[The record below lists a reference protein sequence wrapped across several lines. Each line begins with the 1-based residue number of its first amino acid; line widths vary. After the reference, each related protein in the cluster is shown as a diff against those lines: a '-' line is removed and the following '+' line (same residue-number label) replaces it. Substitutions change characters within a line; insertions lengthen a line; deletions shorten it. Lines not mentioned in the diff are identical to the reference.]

1 MDIDDLDNN
10 EDELVDKKGNK
21 IKKDLAEKAM
31 IGDSDEAKL
40 ILNDAREIFINEIKY
55 RKKMQMIS
63 YNEYEFYYVSQK
75 WYKKWKEYVK
85 YKTVKKTCRTPEIY
99 IKMKPITLKLKPE
112 LYPGEINNDDIII
125 PNDEYT
131 LVSEESY
138 FCKRKL

>member
-31 IGDSDEAKL
+31 IGDSEEANL

-99 IKMKPITLKLKPE
+99 IKMKPITFKIKPE
-112 LYPGEINNDDIII
+112 LNPGEIDNDDIKI
-125 PNDEYT
+125 
-131 LVSEESY
+131 
-138 FCKRKL
+138 K